1 MAFQPTP
8 TDVSVI
14 ITNAASGKAND
25 AEPRFLTE
33 RRITPTWTVIQ
44 VKSKLETMTGIPPGS
59 QRIRVKTPGRPDQ
72 WADGDDRLIG
82 EWGLVKGS
90 EFEGMVSQFDSNQR
104 AIVEKTPDK
113 RPYAEQPQIHD
124 SRPQTMRAN
133 FTDLSSVDKY
143 VLPTETYEARSD
155 SVLAWKKNQKL
166 GRFDPNALSPE
177 EALRHQV
184 EKDEAEVS
192 TRGIAVGNRTIV
204 LPSTPPHIRRG
215 TIRFVG
221 PVPTIPITGPGREL
235 QQSGELPAD
244 LQPIWVGIELDEPM
258 GKNDGSVG
266 GRRYFECLGNR
277 GVFVKPEKVEVGE
290 FPPLGLEDELD
301 ELMEEI

>member
-8 TDVSVI
+8 MDISVI
-14 ITNAASGKAND
+14 ITNAALGKPGNS
-25 AEPRFLTE
+25 EPRFLTE
-33 RRITPTWTVIQ
+33 RRITPTWTVMQ
-44 VKSKLETMTGIPPGS
+44 VKAKLETMTGIPPGS
-59 QRIRVKTPGRPDQ
+59 QRLRVKVPGRPDQ

-82 EWGLVKGS
+82 DWGLVKGS
-90 EFEGMVSQFDSNQR
+90 EIEV
-104 AIVEKTPDK
+104 
-113 RPYAEQPQIHD
+113 HD

-133 FTDLSSVDKY
+133 FTDLSSVEKY

-177 EALRHQV
+177 ESLRHQV
-184 EKDEAEVS
+184 EKDRS
-192 TRGIAVGNRTIV
+192 DIQTRGSLEGNQALLYRYPNALFAGVATGKRAII
-204 LPSTPPHIRRG
+204 LPSSPPHIRRG

-221 PVPTIPITGPGREL
+221 PVPAIPITGPGREL
-235 QQSGELPAD
+235 QQDAELPAD

-258 GKNDGSVG
+258 GKNDGSVNG
-266 GRRYFECLGNR
+266 QRYFECLANR

-290 FPPLGLEDELD
+290 FPRWAWT
-301 ELMEEI
+301 MTWTI